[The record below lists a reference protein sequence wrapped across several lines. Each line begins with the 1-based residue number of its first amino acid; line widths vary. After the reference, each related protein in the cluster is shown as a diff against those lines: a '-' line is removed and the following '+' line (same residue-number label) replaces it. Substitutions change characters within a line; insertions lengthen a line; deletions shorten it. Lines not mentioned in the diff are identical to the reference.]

1 MPRLGRCRSGCNVTT
16 GEGNSTPDRLLVIRA
31 LAQLCPEHRAVVRH
45 SHYLGLTTAQIA
57 ADLGIAEDTVK
68 SRLHCALH
76 ALRELLQQMTLT
88 SAQGENSGPVFGG
101 RDGVFPV
108 RGS

>member
-1 MPRLGRCRSGCNVTT
+1 MPRPGRCRSGCNVIT
-16 GEGNSTPDRLLVIRA
+16 GKGNSTPDRQLVTRA
-31 LAQLCPEHRAVVRH
+31 LAQLCAEHRAVVRR

-57 ADLGIAEDTVK
+57 ADLGIAEATVK

-76 ALRELLQQMTLT
+76 ALRELLQQTLT
-88 SAQGENSGPVFGG
+88 SAEGENAGPVLGG
-101 RDGVFPV
+101 GNGVFPV